1 MVKNLLLSLIIVP
14 FLGIT
19 LAISQCTPIN
29 YPSPGIYPDSATGL
43 PHAYA
48 TIYYETVVTLKVPTD
63 TLVSGFTVHI
73 DSIGIVSFNGLPT
86 GFSYTPNNA
95 WGWWLGG
102 ASGCVLITGTNDTV
116 GTWPLV
122 INVMGHASG
131 MSVPF
136 TINYYKIV
144 IDSTYLGIEKK
155 LNNNFEVY
163 QNSPNPFSNVTEISF
178 SSDVNSIYNIEVFN
192 MIGKVIYK
200 EAIKAQKGMN
210 RFNFSASELPQGIY
224 FYKVSNGNHTTTK
237 RMIVASK

>member
-1 MVKNLLLSLIIVP
+1 
-14 FLGIT
+14 
-19 LAISQCTPIN
+19 
-29 YPSPGIYPDSATGL
+29 
-43 PHAYA
+43 
-48 TIYYETVVTLKVPTD
+48 
-63 TLVSGFTVHI
+63 
-73 DSIGIVSFNGLPT
+73 
-86 GFSYTPNNA
+86 
-95 WGWWLGG
+95 
-102 ASGCVLITGTNDTV
+102 
-116 GTWPLV
+116 
-122 INVMGHASG
+122 MGHAGG

-136 TINYYKIV
+136 TFDYYKII
-144 IDSTYLGIEKK
+144 IDSTQSGIEENLSK
-155 LNNNFEVY
+155 NFEVF